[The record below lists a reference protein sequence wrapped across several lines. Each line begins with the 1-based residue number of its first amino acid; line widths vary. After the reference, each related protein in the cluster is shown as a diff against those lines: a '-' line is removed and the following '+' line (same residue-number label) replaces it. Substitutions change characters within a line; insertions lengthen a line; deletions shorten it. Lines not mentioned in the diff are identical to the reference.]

1 MLALVLLMLQLQ
13 PVLDVVLCSYE
24 AYNGAG
30 STLELRTEVSLP
42 QVASEGSAVP
52 AGCFK
57 VGFCT
62 PTSPAVVTLVHSIQI
77 LYPPHREPLL
87 TVPPMAPQEPH
98 SAHFHPPRT

>member
-13 PVLDVVLCSYE
+13 PVLDGVLCSYE

-30 STLELRTEVSLP
+30 STPQLRARVSLP
-42 QVASEGSAVP
+42 QLAPEGSAVP

-62 PTSPAVVTLVHSIQI
+62 PTSPAVLTLVASIP
-77 LYPPHREPLL
+77 LLSPLHHERLL
-87 TVPPMAPQEPH
+87 TVVPAAPKEPL
-98 SAHFHPPRT
+98 SARFHPPKT